1 MKRVLSWVLL
11 LCLALSM
18 AGCGP
23 GETGPSDSVSSAPS
37 AEASLTGGGEGLTVE
52 QMFPSQAD
60 RKEEPEEEPEPA
72 ETAEPSAT
80 PVPSQ
85 AAVAPSV
92 KTEEPEPATPVSVTV
107 YVTKT
112 GEKYHKSGCQYLR
125 KSKIAIDLDDAI
137 TEGYTACSKCGPP
150 RG

>member
-1 MKRVLSWVLL
+1 MKRVFSWVLL

-23 GETGPSDSVSSAPS
+23 GEAGPSDSVSSAPS

-52 QMFPSQAD
+52 QMFPSRAD
-60 RKEEPEEEPEPA
+60 REEEPE
-72 ETAEPSAT
+72 
-80 PVPSQ
+80 
-85 AAVAPSV
+85 
-92 KTEEPEPATPVSVTV
+92 EEPEPATPVSVTV

-137 TEGYTACSKCGPP
+137 AEGYTACSKCGPP

>member
-1 MKRVLSWVLL
+1 MKRVFSWVLL

-23 GETGPSDSVSSAPS
+23 GEAGPSDSVSSAPS

-52 QMFPSQAD
+52 QMFPARTAD
-60 RKEEPEEEPEPA
+60 EPDEPETVEPSAPVKEDPPEPA
-72 ETAEPSAT
+72 
-80 PVPSQ
+80 VQ
-85 AAVAPSV
+85 
-92 KTEEPEPATPVSVTV
+92 SVTV

-137 TEGYTACSKCGPP
+137 AEGYTACSKCGPP